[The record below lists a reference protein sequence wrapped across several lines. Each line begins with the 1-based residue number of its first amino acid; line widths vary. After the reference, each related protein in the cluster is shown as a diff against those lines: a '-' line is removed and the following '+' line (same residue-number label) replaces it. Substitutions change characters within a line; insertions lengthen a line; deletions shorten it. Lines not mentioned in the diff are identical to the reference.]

1 MENDRTKFDLVL
13 ATFGDLTE
21 DCDDKIERVLYLLMA
36 EHREA
41 MPALE
46 TMGDYAYFH
55 KAFRQVDVMHNGG
68 MDIVFHHLLSHSV
81 LFWKACNEVFV
92 RDSETKED

>member
-13 ATFGDLTE
+13 AAFSELTD
-21 DCDDKIERVLYLLMA
+21 DCDDKIERVLYLLMT

-46 TMGDYAYFH
+46 TPDQHAYFH
-55 KAFRQVDVMHNGG
+55 KAFRQVDVMHNGR
-68 MDIVFHHLLSHSV
+68 MDMVFYHLLSHST
-81 LFWKACNEVFV
+81 LFWKACNEVFI
-92 RDSETKED
+92 RDSETDGE